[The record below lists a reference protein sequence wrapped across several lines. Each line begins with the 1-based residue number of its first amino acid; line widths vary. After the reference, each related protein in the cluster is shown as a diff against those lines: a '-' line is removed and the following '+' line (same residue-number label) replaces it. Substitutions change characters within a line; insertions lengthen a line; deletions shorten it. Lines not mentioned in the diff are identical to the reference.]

1 MQLFCNFSFVLF
13 FQKGRALARISLF
26 ERSERDLLFFT
37 LLAMNC
43 DRIVIALRSV
53 CDVFHLAAF
62 PNRPASERFG
72 EFFPTKPEFWRNLLF
87 DLLLFLMVEKALV
100 FVCIDI

>member
-1 MQLFCNFSFVLF
+1 MQLFCNFTFILF

-26 ERSERDLLFFT
+26 ERSERDFLFFS
-37 LLAMNC
+37 LL
-43 DRIVIALRSV
+43 S
-53 CDVFHLAAF
+53 F
-62 PNRPASERFG
+62 PFLFFVYLNAVLG
-72 EFFPTKPEFWRNLLF
+72 EFFPTKLEFWRNLLF

>member
-26 ERSERDLLFFT
+26 ERSE
-37 LLAMNC
+37 
-43 DRIVIALRSV
+43 
-53 CDVFHLAAF
+53 
-62 PNRPASERFG
+62 

>member
-26 ERSERDLLFFT
+26 ERSERFTFLFFT
-37 LLAMNC
+37 FLFFVYLNA
-43 DRIVIALRSV
+43 VL
-53 CDVFHLAAF
+53 
-62 PNRPASERFG
+62 G
-72 EFFPTKPEFWRNLLF
+72 EFFPTKPGFWRNLLF

>member
-26 ERSERDLLFFT
+26 ERSERDLLYFT
-37 LLAMNC
+37 FLCVLKC
-43 DRIVIALRSV
+43 
-53 CDVFHLAAF
+53 
-62 PNRPASERFG
+62 RFG
-72 EFFPTKPEFWRNLLF
+72 GVFPTKPEFWRNLLF

>member
-13 FQKGRALARISLF
+13 FQKEELSHAFLF
-26 ERSERDLLFFT
+26 SNEVREIYFTLLFFVY
-37 LLAMNC
+37 LNAVL
-43 DRIVIALRSV
+43 
-53 CDVFHLAAF
+53 
-62 PNRPASERFG
+62 G